1 MGHGIRMQLA
11 GALVFAVVTHG
22 PGAVAGNTAVARPP
36 SCAPAN
42 ELRFVCGAHHPE
54 DIVRIAGTRWVVV
67 SGFQPGGGIS
77 LLDTRS
83 LTLVRWY
90 TGGAPSV
97 ATGRLGSPDC
107 PGPPDAA
114 ELDTQ
119 GLSLRQLG
127 PGRSRLYAVN
137 HGGRES
143 IEIFDVTLRNGEPS
157 PTWRGCVLMPPGN
170 AANAVATYADGT
182 IIATV
187 LNRPGTT
194 KADFMRGK
202 ATGGVYEWHPGA
214 AGFHLLPGTE
224 LPGNN
229 GLETSPDGRFFYV
242 VAFGVHAIM
251 MYSRQD
257 KRRPLR
263 QATAPG
269 FMPDNIRWEDG
280 RLVAA
285 GMTYD
290 EPACGGVR
298 KIINGRA
305 DLMLCHRGYVV
316 AAVDPQTL
324 RFSVLAY
331 AEPNPAFNGVTTGLV
346 VGGRLWLSSYQADR
360 VAYRPLPGSAR
371 ARVRRAGDCSKPVAP
386 RLRRSGACASA
397 GSSPPTGPA

>member
-1 MGHGIRMQLA
+1 MSGGAPRRGWLRLA
-11 GALVFAVVTHG
+11 GAAAIVFAARG
-22 PGAVAGNTAVARPP
+22 PGALAADAMGARAM
-36 SCAPAN
+36 SCLPVN

-54 DIVRIAGTRWVVV
+54 DIVRIARTRWVVV
-67 SGFQPGGGIS
+67 SGFTPGGGIS

-83 LTLVRWY
+83 LTLRRWY
-90 TGGAPSV
+90 AGVTAASAPP
-97 ATGRLGSPDC
+97 GRLGSVGC

-127 PGRSRLYAVN
+127 PGRSRLYVVN

-143 IEIFDVTLRNGEPS
+143 IEIFDVTLRKGMPS
-157 PTWRGCVLMPPGN
+157 SAWRGCVLMPPGN

-182 IIATV
+182 ILATV

-202 ATGGVYEWHPGA
+202 PTGAVYEWHPGA
-214 AGFHLLPGTE
+214 VGFHLLPGTE

-242 VAFGVHAIM
+242 VAFGVHAIV
-251 MYSRQD
+251 MYARAD
-257 KRRPLR
+257 TRRPLR

-269 FMPDNIRWEDG
+269 FMPDNVRWEDG

-290 EPACGGVR
+290 EPACGGIREIV
-298 KIINGRA
+298 NGRA
-305 DLMLCHRGYVV
+305 DPMLCHRGYVV
-316 AAVDPQTL
+316 AAVDPQIL
-324 RFSVLAY
+324 RFTVLAY
-331 AEPNPAFNGVTTGLV
+331 AAPNPAFNGVTTGLV
-346 VGGRLWLSSYQADR
+346 VGRRLWLASYQADR
-360 VAYRPLPGSAR
+360 VAYRPLPGPA
-371 ARVRRAGDCSKPVAP
+371 AGIRRG
-386 RLRRSGACASA
+386 G
-397 GSSPPTGPA
+397 G